1 MGEERS
7 GSPILT
13 VTFSAVL
20 NHNLLLLTDALN
32 RNDYYET
39 YSREKTIIL
48 MLKKED
54 QKELLEN
61 DIAHVDHQLRRAV
74 KIQGADL
81 YSTRRQRKA
90 SVEAILRRNVRT
102 IFHKIMLTLHAKG
115 YLEKRPVKPRAKG
128 FGRLKING

>member
-1 MGEERS
+1 MSGERS

-13 VTFSAVL
+13 VTFSSVL

-48 MLKKED
+48 MLKEED
-54 QKELLEN
+54 QKKLLKNE
-61 DIAHVDHQLRRAV
+61 IAHVDHQLSVAMKTPGV
-74 KIQGADL
+74 DL
-81 YSTRRQRKA
+81 YTTRRQRKA
-90 SVEAILRRNVRT
+90 SVEAILRRNVSN

-115 YLEKRPVKPRAKG
+115 YLEKQPVKPRAKG
-128 FGRLKING
+128 SGRLKINE